1 MSADILRNV
10 RSSSSNGRKARKT
23 AGENQIVGAKRNT
36 KARISPSVV
45 DHGFHTDKYKTHYSA
60 WTPIIHSA
68 SNSQIFSE
76 RLDLIGH
83 WFSMWTDDQ
92 RKKFLNFILKKCTKS
107 QLRFVNDGWCKKQLP
122 IHHLD
127 FTTVLPRFISTYI
140 FSFLDP
146 RSLCR
151 AAQTSWHWKFLSEQ
165 DVLWM
170 PKCLQ
175 FGWYLPYTPSCRENG
190 CWKHHY
196 VMCTYSLD
204 MEAPSKMVET
214 YGQFTGN
221 TTKVISKKGSGHKI
235 VGAKRITKDITYYR
249 QETRRPPWLDTDP
262 NPSDL
267 EQARKALLYEHNPN
281 LPQSPDQM
289 RAKRLGLS
297 TRPSHKRSHTAP
309 GKLIMSKT
317 SQVYDVNANAV
328 DNDKELFHPSKL
340 TLTEAL
346 ALESGVDESVIEQP
360 WSKPSSASPVRRHDL
375 TLGIHPSKHDS
386 FLQLRTTQARQ
397 SCPNPT
403 VIFISSEIPACE
415 LLLDAVMFGV
425 IAIPYDYE
433 GTTLDVLL
441 EKLRLQLNARQAKC
455 IGFFVSGES
464 GTVRLVKDQTLS
476 ETTLSEPNMR
486 HFWENVATIISTQE
500 AGGHVDI
507 FLPLAETEQG
517 MDLLAQLGLLTN
529 MQFSC
534 PTGITGS
541 FPRVES
547 EWLFVLNGITPPALY
562 FNMTKLGA
570 WSETVDYIEECVD
583 VVKKNLHSFFN
594 EEQRNLA
601 SRLVGQITFEAL
613 HMCEIYRISEISS
626 TLVDA
631 VILAGRDN
639 AAKNWNDPV
648 QELIRCLQKNGYKD
662 KKNKETMKTGETS
675 DEENSD
681 GEFEDKFVIASELK
695 VPVSS
700 KEFSAMMTGTS
711 AIEKRTLLA
720 QQILSSELT
729 YMKHLSVIQSV
740 FKKPLEAALAS
751 NRAIISLANIQSLF
765 ADTETLLALS
775 SALSNDLSNRLEQ
788 WNSHQM
794 LGDVFVKFTT
804 QLRAY
809 TNFLN
814 NYPVTLQTLERCKE
828 QNPQF
833 RSFLG
838 RHEKQPNTKMMS
850 LAELLFLPEKQLT
863 CYVQLLE
870 SFLRYTPPDHQ
881 DRGNI
886 VKAIAKFKDLV
897 HLFRQYKE
905 RLERETFLQ
914 DLQKRIVNCPVLAEK
929 SRHFVREDD
938 VIMLSTPNIGKEVK
952 PELRVYQQVG
962 DLGMF
967 LFNDALIIATLSF
980 KFVPF
985 QRLVRKNYKFQ
996 ACLSLKKL
1004 KVENLADS
1012 KYVKNAF
1019 TIVSPKRLWLC
1030 QAHSWEQKYQLIS
1043 VLEGSIVAA
1052 LEK

>member
-10 RSSSSNGRKARKT
+10 QSSSSNGRKARKT

-68 SNSQIFSE
+68 SNSQ
-76 RLDLIGH
+76 
-83 WFSMWTDDQ
+83 FSMWTDDQ
-92 RKKFLNFILKKCTKS
+92 RKKFLNFILKKCKKS

-221 TTKVISKKGSGHKI
+221 TTKVISKKGK
-235 VGAKRITKDITYYR
+235 
-249 QETRRPPWLDTDP
+249 TRRPPWLDTDP

-309 GKLIMSKT
+309 GKLIMSK
-317 SQVYDVNANAV
+317 VI
-328 DNDKELFHPSKL
+328 
-340 TLTEAL
+340 
-346 ALESGVDESVIEQP
+346 DESVIEQP
-360 WSKPSSASPVRRHDL
+360 WSKPSSASPVRRQL
-375 TLGIHPSKHDS
+375 NSKA
-386 FLQLRTTQARQ
+386 TARQ

-486 HFWENVATIISTQE
+486 HFWENVATSISTQE

-751 NRAIISLANIQSLF
+751 N
-765 ADTETLLALS
+765 

-914 DLQKRIVNCPVLAEK
+914 DLQKRIVNCP
-929 SRHFVREDD
+929 S
-938 VIMLSTPNIGKEVK
+938 LSTSRGSWHVSVQRCLNHSHSEFQICTFSKTCSKELQVSSVFVIKEIKSGK
-952 PELRVYQQVG
+952 
-962 DLGMF
+962 
-967 LFNDALIIATLSF
+967 S
-980 KFVPF
+980 
-985 QRLVRKNYKFQ
+985 
-996 ACLSLKKL
+996 C
-1004 KVENLADS
+1004 
-1012 KYVKNAF
+1012 
-1019 TIVSPKRLWLC
+1019 
-1030 QAHSWEQKYQLIS
+1030 
-1043 VLEGSIVAA
+1043 
-1052 LEK
+1052 